1 MDRKINR
8 RIEILFS
15 FTGIEIDRLLKW
27 KELNVRLNLNVRR
40 NFKLL
45 YMIDDHILYII
56 IFKSYNSQNVL
67 YVRGTSLR

>member
-27 KELNVRLNLNVRR
+27 KELNGRLNLNVRR
-40 NFKLL
+40 DFKSL
-45 YMIDDHILYII
+45 YMIDDHI
-56 IFKSYNSQNVL
+56 
-67 YVRGTSLR
+67 

>member
-8 RIEILFS
+8 RIEIHFS

-45 YMIDDHILYII
+45 YMIDDHI
-56 IFKSYNSQNVL
+56 
-67 YVRGTSLR
+67 

>member
-8 RIEILFS
+8 GIEILFS
-15 FTGIEIDRLLKW
+15 FTSIEIDRLLKW

-45 YMIDDHILYII
+45 YYD
-56 IFKSYNSQNVL
+56 
-67 YVRGTSLR
+67 R